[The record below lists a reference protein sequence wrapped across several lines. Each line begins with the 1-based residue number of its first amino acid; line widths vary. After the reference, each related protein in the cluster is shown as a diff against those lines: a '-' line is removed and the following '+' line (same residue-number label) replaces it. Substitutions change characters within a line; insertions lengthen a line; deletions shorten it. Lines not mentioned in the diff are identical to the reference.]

1 MREREVGG
9 EAREGARVRG
19 KEGPPASSFHIYLRS
34 RGQAPGPP
42 TEFWVG
48 RGTGREGARVEW
60 KRGSSGRVRALLQRQ
75 NGGSR
80 TETRGSA
87 LGCGR
92 HCSPGAP
99 IAWPSSTTLL
109 QRRCAAS
116 VGFLPAL
123 TTRCHETARA
133 HYDPKRPDRRGQRP
147 TSSCCC
153 CGSRLPLPPIWSA
166 LWFGLKASAAPATG
180 PALPT
185 TKYPP
190 PTSPTYI
197 SPTH

>member
-1 MREREVGG
+1 M
-9 EAREGARVRG
+9 
-19 KEGPPASSFHIYLRS
+19 
-34 RGQAPGPP
+34 
-42 TEFWVG
+42 
-48 RGTGREGARVEW
+48 
-60 KRGSSGRVRALLQRQ
+60 SGRRWRHPVGQWRAGRVLCPFFPACPEIAGRCCSGRTAESERRGGDLLWAVAGIAAQGPQ
-75 NGGSR
+75 L
-80 TETRGSA
+80 
-87 LGCGR
+87 LGPLR
-92 HCSPGAP
+92 
-99 IAWPSSTTLL
+99 
-109 QRRCAAS
+109 RRCSNDAALPQWI
-116 VGFLPAL
+116 FLPAL